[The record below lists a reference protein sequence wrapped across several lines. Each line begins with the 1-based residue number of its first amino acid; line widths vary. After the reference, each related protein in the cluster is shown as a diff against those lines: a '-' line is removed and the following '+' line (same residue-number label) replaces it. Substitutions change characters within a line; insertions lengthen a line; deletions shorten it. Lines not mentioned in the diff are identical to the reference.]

1 MRVQITSHTLQR
13 ARERGADESEIR
25 EVLKSGCPTPAKFG
39 RLGKAKIFDYDGY
52 RSGRWYSQKRVE
64 VYFVIEGD
72 VISTITVYVFYGK
85 WESLYENRI

>member
-13 ARERGADESEIR
+13 ARERGANESEIR
-25 EVLKSGCPTPAKFG
+25 EVLESGSPTPVKYG
-39 RLGKAKIFDYDGY
+39 TPGKAKVFDYNGY

-64 VYFVIEGD
+64 VYFAIEGD

-85 WESLYENRI
+85 WESPHENRI

>member
-39 RLGKAKIFDYDGY
+39 RLGKAKIFDYDGIALGGGI
-52 RSGRWYSQKRVE
+52 RRKESRC
-64 VYFVIEGD
+64 
-72 VISTITVYVFYGK
+72 ISSSRGM
-85 WESLYENRI
+85 SSRP